1 MILYAQSI
9 GNIVFKTWIDG
20 KEKTCIL
27 KDVIHV
33 PNLNRNL
40 FSTSQGIQKGI
51 NIFHTKGGCRLL
63 TISDVVINDIEK
75 CGIY

>member
-20 KEKTCIL
+20 KEKICIL

-33 PNLNRNL
+33 PNLNRIL
-40 FSTSQGIQKGI
+40 FSPSQGIQKGI
-51 NIFHTKGGCRLL
+51 NIFHTKGGCWLL
-63 TISDVVINDIEK
+63 TISDVVVKGIEK